1 MTLSCL
7 PCADM
12 EEVVSNNKVVTINNE
27 SSHTHDKDSCSPMC
41 ICNCCGC
48 QSFVYEAIYNYNFI
62 AVKIL
67 IDKKIPE
74 YQSILT
80 CNYFG
85 SIWQP
90 PQIA

>member
-12 EEVVSNNKVVTINNE
+12 EDVATCNKVTSNKE
-27 SSHTHDKDSCSPMC
+27 SSHTHNKDACSPLC

-48 QSFVYEAIYNYNFI
+48 QGFVYNTIHNYNFI
-62 AVKIL
+62 AVKTL
-67 IDKKIPE
+67 IDKKIPQ

-80 CNYFG
+80 SNFFG

-90 PQIA
+90 PQII